1 MKNNA
6 KDRKSAQRERDKAAG
21 LVRLE
26 LRVKPEHKHEIISF
40 SQTLKGNKMNTCK
53 IKTVIGNNNT
63 HSYIVVAMID
73 GKEIITGHKR
83 HTDANQRCYLLR
95 RDHGCVEL

>member
-6 KDRKSAQRERDKAAG
+6 KDRKAQQRQRDKAAG

-40 SQTLKGNKMNTCK
+40 SQTLKGNKMNTVQFSK
-53 IKTVIGNNNT
+53 VSHLFTSKEEANLLHPSATAWVSPDLQSRAFSMNNNGPVGWLK
-63 HSYIVVAMID
+63 VVD
-73 GKEIITGHKR
+73 
-83 HTDANQRCYLLR
+83 D
-95 RDHGCVEL
+95 